1 VGPRHYKEETNIK
14 LQSHRK
20 SQTTALEDDAST
32 TDGRDTAKEDL
43 PFEAIQISQI
53 MVLQC
58 EILKDQIAQ
67 GNKIEAAEIID
78 AISERAIR
86 IGKMMKA
93 LREKAP

>member
-1 VGPRHYKEETNIK
+1 M
-14 LQSHRK
+14 QSHRK

-32 TDGRDTAKEDL
+32 TDDRDTTKEDL

-53 MVLQC
+53 MILQC

-93 LREKAP
+93 LREKTP

>member
-1 VGPRHYKEETNIK
+1 M
-14 LQSHRK
+14 QSHRK
-20 SQTTALEDDAST
+20 SQTTALEDDTST
-32 TDGRDTAKEDL
+32 TNEFDTAKEDL

-53 MVLQC
+53 MILQC

-67 GNKIEAAEIID
+67 GNKIEAAEIVD

-93 LREKAP
+93 LREKTP